1 MIPAYQLNNLKF
13 NYGRKTVL
21 AIDNLQIAAGTITTL
36 VGPNGCGKSTLLTVL
51 AFLEEP
57 YEGDVLFFGKPVRKR
72 SFFKPQSIAMLPQ
85 KPYLFRGTVEDNLLM
100 ALKFNKTNKK
110 LWKSRVDKVL
120 NRLQIGH
127 LCKQQARTLSGGE
140 LQKAAL
146 ARAIITEPD
155 VLLLDEP
162 FSYLDHDS
170 ERLMERFIRD
180 YHADKKL
187 TVIFSTHNR
196 LQGLA
201 LAKEVISLVEGCPVR
216 TPLINVYSGTLEKQ
230 LFNTG
235 HIQVYLGEERLS
247 GGKHISIDPKDIVVS
262 KQAVIG
268 MQNQFFGRVT
278 AIQEEKGGV
287 LIKILAG
294 ETFQVL
300 ISHDKL
306 DELDLRL
313 GERLWLGFKPD
324 RVVVF

>member
-21 AIDNLQIAAGTITTL
+21 SIDNLQIAAGTITTL

-51 AFLEEP
+51 AFLAEP
-57 YEGDVLFFGKPVRKR
+57 SEGDVLFFGKAARKYPF
-72 SFFKPQSIAMLPQ
+72 SKPQSIAVLPQ

-100 ALKFNKTNKK
+100 ALKFNKTDKK
-110 LWKSRVDKVL
+110 LWKSCVDKVL
-120 NRLQIGH
+120 TRLQISH
-127 LCKQQARTLSGGE
+127 LRKQLAGTLSGGE

-155 VLLLDEP
+155 VLLMDEP

-170 ERLMERFIRD
+170 ERLMECFIRD
-180 YHADKKL
+180 YYADKKL

-201 LAKEVISLVEGCPVR
+201 LAKEVISLVEGCPVK

-230 LFNTG
+230 IFNTG
-235 HIQVYLGEERLS
+235 QIQIYLTDVAMLD
-247 GGKHISIDPKDIVVS
+247 GKHISIDPKGIDVS
-262 KQAVIG
+262 KKVVTG
-268 MQNQFFGRVT
+268 KQNQFSGRVT

-287 LIKILAG
+287 LIKVLAG
-294 ETFQVL
+294 EVFQVL
-300 ISHDKL
+300 ISFQKLEELGLKLGDKVY
-306 DELDLRL
+306 
-313 GERLWLGFKPD
+313 LGFKAD
-324 RVVVF
+324 CVVVF